1 MEVVPSD
8 DDDILV
14 SNSDTEEPSKLSKV
28 LKRPAPPDAMAEV
41 AFKKTRLSQKEVMEK
56 KISDGK
62 LNENFVRVNL
72 KKRVFVRGKKNTNF
86 SKYKK
91 MMYKR
96 KQMDKGDGGG
106 GGGGGVKKGSCFTC
120 GQVQFNIITAAQNTN
135 LIFLGWTLVFK
146 LPSKRGPHFSRGCGS
161 N

>member
-1 MEVVPSD
+1 MEIAASD

-14 SNSDTEEPSKLSKV
+14 SNSDTEEPSKMSKV
-28 LKRPAPPDAMAEV
+28 LKRPAAPEVMAEV
-41 AFKKTRLSQKEVMEK
+41 AFKKAKLSQKEVMEK
-56 KISDGK
+56 KISEGR

-96 KQMDKGDGGG
+96 KQMDNGDGGG
-106 GGGGGVKKGSCFTC
+106 SGGVKKGSCFTC
-120 GQVQFNIITAAQNTN
+120 GQVN
-135 LIFLGWTLVFK
+135 
-146 LPSKRGPHFSRGCGS
+146 
-161 N
+161 

>member
-106 GGGGGVKKGSCFTC
+106 GGSGGVKKGSCFTC
-120 GQVQFNIITAAQNTN
+120 GQV
-135 LIFLGWTLVFK
+135 
-146 LPSKRGPHFSRGCGS
+146 
-161 N
+161 